1 MTKIK
6 RKFLFSALLL
16 IPLLLAGMS
25 AAQTTG
31 PSVAVVA
38 SDGSAI
44 YGDVSI
50 ERKSGYSR
58 TAETIVKRALRE
70 KGFKVVDAAL
80 SAKLKNE
87 AVMALAGGEPKK
99 ILAAVKQYNVD
110 YLVSV
115 SLSDTEAVG
124 NDFGTYTSSIAVT
137 AQAVSNKTGEYVFDD
152 LVSGKAVGGTREEA
166 IRGAIEQAAWYLC
179 DLLAAGLGR

>member
-1 MTKIK
+1 MCIDENQEEI
-6 RKFLFSALLL
+6 FIFGA
-16 IPLLLAGMS
+16 AADS
-25 AAQTTG
+25 AAARRNVRG
-31 PSVAVVA
+31 AD
-38 SDGSAI
+38 DGAFR
-44 YGDVSI
+44 GRGRERRQRDVSI